1 MRMIMLI
8 KICGLTKVT
17 EADYLNANHVDFAG
31 FVLFFPKSK
40 RNITIEQAKEIMAHL
55 NATIKKVAVVVKP
68 DLAQI
73 QQIEAAGF
81 DYIQIH
87 SDIAPTLLEQ
97 IQLPILKAFNV
108 NDIDTID
115 RYRSLKNVAGYV
127 FDAHEPG
134 SGKSFDWSMLSDIP
148 RDNKLFF
155 LAGGISADNVKEAIK
170 KLSPDGIDVSTGVEY
185 NASNKTGKDPQKIE
199 EFVRIIRTEQK
210 TYNRFS
216 FYK

>member
-1 MRMIMLI
+1 MIDP
-8 KICGLTKVT
+8 
-17 EADYLNANHVDFAG
+17 A
-31 FVLFFPKSK
+31 LFS
-40 RNITIEQAKEIMAHL
+40 
-55 NATIKKVAVVVKP
+55 
-68 DLAQI
+68 QI
-73 QQIEAAGF
+73 R
-81 DYIQIH
+81 
-87 SDIAPTLLEQ
+87 
-97 IQLPILKAFNV
+97 LPVLKAFNV
-108 NDIDTID
+108 KDMDTIAD
-115 RYRSLKNVAGYV
+115 YRLDKNVAGYV

>member
-1 MRMIMLI
+1 MDTI
-8 KICGLTKVT
+8 
-17 EADYLNANHVDFAG
+17 ADYRLD
-31 FVLFFPKSK
+31 
-40 RNITIEQAKEIMAHL
+40 
-55 NATIKKVAVVVKP
+55 
-68 DLAQI
+68 
-73 QQIEAAGF
+73 
-81 DYIQIH
+81 
-87 SDIAPTLLEQ
+87 
-97 IQLPILKAFNV
+97 
-108 NDIDTID
+108 
-115 RYRSLKNVAGYV
+115 KNVAGYV

>member
-1 MRMIMLI
+1 MLI